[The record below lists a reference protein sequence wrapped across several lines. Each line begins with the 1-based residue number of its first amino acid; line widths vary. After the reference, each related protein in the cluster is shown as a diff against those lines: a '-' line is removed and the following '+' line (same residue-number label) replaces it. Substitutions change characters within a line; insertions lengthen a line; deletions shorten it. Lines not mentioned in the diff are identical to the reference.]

1 MPVGVDDHR
10 RNLSRRRE
18 PLGVHMP
25 QFRYR
30 AFTKAGE
37 MVVGEADAP
46 TREEVI
52 RRIEYL
58 GHLPIDAHIAGN
70 SGFRLSFAART
81 PRPRDITIFLRQLAL
96 LVGAGLTLEVA
107 LQTLVDDSDKAIAR
121 FADDLRSSISAGHSF
136 AEALERHP
144 SIVEPAYVA
153 VVRAG
158 EASGKL
164 DSVLRAVVEDR
175 TRRDLLSERINSAIG
190 YPAFLI
196 VAALLI
202 LMFFLIY
209 VVPQFETVF
218 TDLHDRLNPG
228 AAVVLAISSWLRANF
243 DLFVGGWITLIL
255 GAWLLLH
262 QRERRARLVAV
273 FARLPGIA
281 GTMRDRHSAR
291 FIGTLSLLAANGVP
305 LPVSLKILRNIITE
319 PRYVA
324 AIDQV
329 YDQVRNGRRFADALA
344 GTELLPPLAVR
355 MLKVGDETGD
365 LAAIAGHAAQFY
377 EHRLSLGLD
386 RLMAAVGPA
395 AIIFVSIVI
404 GALII
409 SIMSALLSITDL
421 AQ

>member
-1 MPVGVDDHR
+1 
-10 RNLSRRRE
+10 
-18 PLGVHMP
+18 MP

-37 MVVGEADAP
+37 MVVGEAEAP

-58 GHLPIDAHIAGN
+58 GHLPIDAQIAGKG
-70 SGFRLSFAART
+70 GFRLAFTVRG
-81 PRPRDITIFLRQLAL
+81 PGRRDITIFLRQLAL

-144 SIVEPAYVA
+144 SVIEPAYVA
-153 VVRAG
+153 IVRAG
-158 EASGKL
+158 EASGRL
-164 DSVLRAVVEDR
+164 DGVLRAIVEDR
-175 TRRDLLSERINSAIG
+175 TRRDLLVERVNSAIR

-196 VAALLI
+196 VAAMLI
-202 LMFFLIY
+202 LLFFLTY

-228 AAVVLAISSWLRANF
+228 AAFVLAVSGALRANF
-243 DLFVGGWITLIL
+243 DLFIGGCIAAIL
-255 GAWLLLH
+255 GLWLLLH
-262 QRERRARLVAV
+262 QRERRAKLAAL
-273 FARLPGIA
+273 FGAMPGIA

-291 FIGTLSLLAANGVP
+291 FIGTLGLLIGNGVP
-305 LPVSLKILRNIITE
+305 LPVSLKILRNIITA

-329 YDQVRNGRRFADALA
+329 YDQVRGGRRFADALA
-344 GTELLPPLAVR
+344 ETELLPPLAVR

-365 LAAIAGHAAQFY
+365 LAAIAGHATQFY
-377 EHRLSLGLD
+377 EHRFSLGLD
-386 RLMAAVGPA
+386 RLMGAIGPA
-395 AIIFVSIVI
+395 AIILVSIVI